1 MINLNHMQQVAVEK
15 YMDWYFHPSKRKRP
29 WFEISGA
36 AGTGK
41 TTVVNAITHELGLTM
56 DQIAYMAF
64 VGKATLAL
72 RKNGLPAKTIHS
84 SIYDLRKVKK
94 FDDAGNSIIV
104 EEFVKK
110 PYLPE
115 RLEQIVLDEG
125 GMVGGKIGEDLLSYG
140 LPLMVLG
147 DLKQLPP
154 VMAQRMFL
162 TEPDVTLTEI
172 MRQAKD
178 SPIIYLSQLA
188 TNGVSIPYG
197 TYGNNECIVIRKD
210 QLTEDHLR
218 EADIVICETNKM
230 RDRINYFMRERI
242 QGIYSSRITIGDKLV
257 CRQNCWNRSL
267 NEDITL
273 VNGLIGYV
281 ENVYMDAGRADML
294 IDFRPEFTD
303 EVFHK
308 VPINHSYP
316 FRSYEDRLTSNIRFL
331 NGVAFE
337 FGNAITCHLSQ
348 GSQYDTVLV
357 YVERGFSG
365 SLYFRQWLYTAIT
378 RAKKKLILVV

>member
-1 MINLNHMQQVAVEK
+1 MLKLNHMQQVAVEK
-15 YMDWYFHPSKRKRP
+15 YIDWFYHPSKRKRP

-41 TTVVNAITHELGLTM
+41 TTVVNAITHELGLSRE
-56 DQIAYMAF
+56 QIAYMAF

-84 SIYDLRKVKK
+84 SIYDLCKVKK
-94 FDDAGNSIIV
+94 FDEHGNSIIV

-110 PYLPE
+110 SHLQPNLK
-115 RLEQIVLDEG
+115 QIVLDEG

-140 LPLMVLG
+140 MPMVVLG

-154 VMAQRMFL
+154 VMSQRMFL

-188 TNGVSIPYG
+188 TNGINIPYG
-197 TYGNNECIVIRKD
+197 IYGDNECIVIRKD
-210 QLTEDHLR
+210 QLTEEHLM
-218 EADIVICETNKM
+218 ESDIVICETNKM
-230 RDRINYFMRERI
+230 RDTINRFMREKI
-242 QGIYSSRITIGDKLV
+242 QHIYAPRITVGDKLV
-257 CRQNCWNRSL
+257 CRQNCWSRSI

-281 ENVYMDAGRADML
+281 ENIYMEAGRADML
-294 IDFRPEFTD
+294 IDFRPEFTN

-316 FRSYEDRLTSNIRFL
+316 FKPYDERVSSNIRFL
-331 NGVAFE
+331 NGSAFE

-348 GSQYDTVLV
+348 GSQDDTVLV
-357 YVERGFSG
+357 YVERNTVN

-378 RAKKKLILVV
+378 RAKKKLILVI